1 MNKTLLIFR
10 REFLKTVKRTGFII
24 LTLSLPVLA
33 LLGIGIFRIA
43 SGVAKPPAEVTKVGY
58 IDEVGGFNQFTTQG
72 NINLVLYDSTQA
84 ATQAL
89 VAKDVTE
96 YFVIPPDF
104 ISSGRINVY
113 ITHQELTP
121 SPAVTAA
128 ITSFV
133 SSNLLAGKVSDT
145 VIARVQAPPTLITTT
160 LTSSGEVAPQQGG
173 YFNFIIPSIFSFLL
187 MMALI
192 FTSTYVLQ
200 GLGEEKEN
208 RVMEI
213 LLSSVSTRQLL
224 AGKVLGL
231 GAAGLVQVIVWII
244 SLPLLLRFA
253 SSSIGGFLSTIQIPA
268 NFWILGIIYFIL
280 GYLVFA
286 VLSASVAA
294 VTSTVQEAQG
304 IASLY
309 TLFAISPFWFVSLL
323 MLYPGSPVWV
333 VLSVFPFTAPVLVML
348 RLGLT
353 GVPTWQLAL
362 STGVLA
368 LSVIG
373 GLWLAARLLR
383 TYTLMYGKRPK
394 LGEIIQNLTSG

>member
-1 MNKTLLIFR
+1 M
-10 REFLKTVKRTGFII
+10 
-24 LTLSLPVLA
+24 
-33 LLGIGIFRIA
+33 
-43 SGVAKPPAEVTKVGY
+43 
-58 IDEVGGFNQFTTQG
+58 
-72 NINLVLYDSTQA
+72 
-84 ATQAL
+84 
-89 VAKDVTE
+89 
-96 YFVIPPDF
+96 
-104 ISSGRINVY
+104 
-113 ITHQELTP
+113 
-121 SPAVTAA
+121 
-128 ITSFV
+128 
-133 SSNLLAGKVSDT
+133 
-145 VIARVQAPPTLITTT
+145 
-160 LTSSGEVAPQQGG
+160 APQQGG

>member
-133 SSNLLAGKVSDT
+133 SSNLLAGKVSDGH
-145 VIARVQAPPTLITTT
+145 
-160 LTSSGEVAPQQGG
+160 SQG
-173 YFNFIIPSIFSFLL
+173 
-187 MMALI
+187 
-192 FTSTYVLQ
+192 T
-200 GLGEEKEN
+200 
-208 RVMEI
+208 
-213 LLSSVSTRQLL
+213 
-224 AGKVLGL
+224 
-231 GAAGLVQVIVWII
+231 GAAHTHHHHAHLERRSGAAAGRILQ
-244 SLPLLLRFA
+244 LHH
-253 SSSIGGFLSTIQIPA
+253 SIHF
-268 NFWILGIIYFIL
+268 
-280 GYLVFA
+280 
-286 VLSASVAA
+286 
-294 VTSTVQEAQG
+294 
-304 IASLY
+304 
-309 TLFAISPFWFVSLL
+309 
-323 MLYPGSPVWV
+323 
-333 VLSVFPFTAPVLVML
+333 
-348 RLGLT
+348 
-353 GVPTWQLAL
+353 
-362 STGVLA
+362 
-368 LSVIG
+368 
-373 GLWLAARLLR
+373 
-383 TYTLMYGKRPK
+383 
-394 LGEIIQNLTSG
+394 